1 MELTKKN
8 AKWNPTLVAREN
20 GKMVMMQTPQIVSA
34 SRSTDIPA
42 FYSDWFFHRL
52 GVGYCAWI
60 NPFNGV
66 RSYVSFQNTRFI
78 VFWSK
83 NPEPLLGYLD
93 QLAEKKIGCY
103 IQYTL
108 NDYEDERLEIG
119 VPKLSSRIETFK
131 TLVEKLG
138 KGHVIWRFD
147 PLMLTEN
154 VDIPILLSKIKNI
167 GNQLKGYAEKLV
179 FSFADIGIYGKVKRN
194 LEDNHVKYKE
204 WTKDEMI
211 YFAQELVKLNKEQ
224 GWNYELATCA
234 EAIDLDGV
242 IHNHCID
249 DELIIRLAYQDK
261 VLMDFL
267 KVKILPKPIS
277 DLFGEAEKLP
287 KDAILLPNNMYA
299 THGRNKDNGQRK
311 FCGCINAKD
320 IGQYNTCVHLCEY
333 CYANSSKATA
343 KANYQSHLANPEA
356 ETITGK

>member
-1 MELTKKN
+1 MKKIG
-8 AKWNPTLVAREN
+8 KWNSALVPREN
-20 GKMVMMQTPQIVSA
+20 GEMVMMQTPQIVSA

-42 FYSDWFFHRL
+42 FYSEWFFYRL
-52 GVGYCAWI
+52 KKGYSAWI

-83 NPEPLLGYLD
+83 NPKPLLGNLD

-108 NDYEDERLEIG
+108 NDYEDERIEMG
-119 VPKLSSRIETFK
+119 VPKLGSRIETFK
-131 TLVEKLG
+131 ALVEKLG

-147 PLMLTEN
+147 PLILTDD
-154 VDIPILLSKIKNI
+154 VDIQILLSKIRNI
-167 GNQLKGYAEKLV
+167 GNQLKGYTEKLV
-179 FSFADIGIYGKVKRN
+179 FSFADIGIYAKVKRN
-194 LEDNHVKYKE
+194 LENNHVKYKE
-204 WTKDEMI
+204 WTKEEMI
-211 YFAQELVKLNKEQ
+211 YFAQELVKLNNEQ

-242 IHNHCID
+242 IHNRCID

-267 KVKILPKPIS
+267 KVKILPIPIP
-277 DLFGEAEKLP
+277 DLFGEVENLP
-287 KDAILLPNNMYA
+287 EDAILLPNNMYA
-299 THGRNKDNGQRK
+299 THGSNKDGGQRK
-311 FCGCINAKD
+311 FCSCINAKD

-333 CYANSSKATA
+333 CYANSSKAAA
-343 KANYQSHLANPEA
+343 KANYQCHLANPKA